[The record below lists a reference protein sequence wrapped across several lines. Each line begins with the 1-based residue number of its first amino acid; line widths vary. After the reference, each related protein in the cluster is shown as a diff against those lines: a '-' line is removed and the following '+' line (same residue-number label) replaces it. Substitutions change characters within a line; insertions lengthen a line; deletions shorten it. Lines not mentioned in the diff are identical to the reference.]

1 MYGSAG
7 PCCSIILIFESK
19 ADSLFPVMP
28 EWYQALSL
36 SASDGAFVST
46 EYLTRQL
53 IAYIGN
59 KRRILGFLYRIFSRL
74 QDRHPIHTFLDPF
87 AGSGAVARLARQ
99 MGYRVAANDW
109 EEYSRLINSIHL
121 TLSPA
126 AAEQLFSDCGGI
138 ETTLEYMNN
147 LSEPPQRPLISRFYA
162 PASTEKADY
171 RTERL
176 FYTRENALFIDRVRE
191 KIDHMW
197 PRGGRARDLLMA
209 LLLYEAAT
217 HVNTSGVFKAYHKGF
232 GGHSRDALTRIMAPM
247 RLEYPVLID
256 GAEDCEVAQLD
267 AADFLMPR
275 SGDLCYLDPPYNIH
289 QYGSNYHLLNTIARW
304 DFPPINNE
312 IGPDGRLESKAGI
325 RPDWKQTR
333 SEFCSKS
340 TAPAALRRVLNAT
353 DARWVVLSYNSEG
366 IIPMEQL
373 MDILSEFGHIEI
385 NSLDYITYRGGRQSI
400 NRRTYNTEF
409 QLVVERLS
417 EWGAA
422 SQPLRQPCLQRFLPA
437 HRIQSLLQG
446 AFVPQR
452 LREHFT
458 TRDSQVLLFRDSA
471 GWLSTENLYTFI
483 EVPGLQSLQE
493 LPFEVLRSIERKLT
507 AAVCRDRQEELEVVR
522 GLMCAEENPA
532 ARRRYQ
538 KKVLHI
544 LKKFTHKKY
553 RREWEREIARL
564 QELLSEDGAQLEVLR
579 AGLKELIDLGRRR
592 FEG

>member
-1 MYGSAG
+1 
-7 PCCSIILIFESK
+7 
-19 ADSLFPVMP
+19 MP

-36 SASDGAFVST
+36 STSDGAFVST
-46 EYLTRQL
+46 DYLTRQL

-74 QDRHPIHTFLDPF
+74 QEQHPIHTFLDPF

-109 EEYSRLINSIHL
+109 EEYSRIINSTHI
-121 TLSPA
+121 TLNPLE
-126 AAEQLFSDCGGI
+126 AERLFSDFGGI
-138 ETTLEYMNN
+138 EKTLEYLNS
-147 LSEPPQRPLISRFYA
+147 LSGTPQRPLISRFYA
-162 PASTEKADY
+162 PASTEEADY

-191 KIDHMW
+191 AIDRIW
-197 PRGGRARDLLMA
+197 PPGGQAHDLLMA

-232 GGHSRDALTRIMAPM
+232 GGHSRDALSRIMSPM
-247 RLEYPVLID
+247 KLEYPVLID
-256 GAEDCEVAQLD
+256 GPADCEVQQLD
-267 AADFLMPR
+267 AADFLEPR

-325 RPDWKQTR
+325 RADWKQTR
-333 SEFCSKS
+333 SDFCSKAA
-340 TAPAALRRVLNAT
+340 APAALRRVLNAT
-353 DARWVVLSYNSEG
+353 DTRWVVLSYNSEG

-385 NSLDYITYRGGRQSI
+385 HSLDYVTYRGGRQSI

-409 QLVVERLS
+409 QLVVEHRREL
-417 EWGAA
+417 GAA
-422 SQPLRQPCLQRFLPA
+422 GSPGRQPSLQRFLPA

-446 AFVPQR
+446 TFVPHR
-452 LREHFT
+452 LQKNFLTQGNRVRLHPG
-458 TRDSQVLLFRDSA
+458 SA
-471 GWLSTENLYTFI
+471 GWLSTEQLYSFV
-483 EVPGLQSLQE
+483 EVPSLQQLQE
-493 LPFEVLRSIERKLT
+493 LPLESLQEVEVNLE
-507 AAVCRDRQEELEVVR
+507 AAACHDRQEELAVVR
-522 GLMCAEENPA
+522 RLMCAETKPA

-553 RREWEREIARL
+553 RREWETEIARL
-564 QELLSEDGAQLEVLR
+564 QELLSEDGTQLEVLR

-592 FEG
+592 FDG

>member
-1 MYGSAG
+1 
-7 PCCSIILIFESK
+7 
-19 ADSLFPVMP
+19 MP

-74 QDRHPIHTFLDPF
+74 QEKHPIHTFLDPF

-99 MGYRVAANDW
+99 MGCRVAANDW
-109 EEYSRLINSIHL
+109 EEYSRIINSSHI
-121 TLSPA
+121 TLDPLQ
-126 AAEQLFSDCGGI
+126 AEQLFSDYGGI
-138 ETTLEYMNN
+138 EKVLEYLNH
-147 LSEPPQRPLISRFYA
+147 LSGAPQRPLISRFYA
-162 PASTEKADY
+162 PASTEEADY

-191 KIDHMW
+191 EIERLC
-197 PRGGRARDLLMA
+197 PQGGQAHDLLMA

-232 GGHSRDALTRIMAPM
+232 GGHSRDALRRIMSPM
-247 RLEYPVLID
+247 QLEYPVLID
-256 GAEDCEVAQLD
+256 GAAGCEVQQLD
-267 AADFLMPR
+267 AVEFLMPR

-325 RPDWKQTR
+325 RADWKQTR
-333 SEFCSKS
+333 SDFCSKAA
-340 TAPAALRRVLNAT
+340 APAALRRVLNAVDT
-353 DARWVVLSYNSEG
+353 RWLVLSYNSEG

-373 MDILSEFGHIEI
+373 MDILSEFGHIRI
-385 NSLDYITYRGGRQSI
+385 HSLDYLTYRGGRQSI

-409 QLVVERLS
+409 QLVVERPS
-417 EWGAA
+417 EWGLPGPFAA
-422 SQPLRQPCLQRFLPA
+422 QSTPQKSRQPSLQRFLPA

-446 AFVPQR
+446 SFVPQR
-452 LREHFT
+452 LQEHFT
-458 TRDSQVLLFRDSA
+458 TRDSRVQLFRDFDV
-471 GWLSTENLYTFI
+471 WLSTENLYTFV
-483 EVPGLQSLQE
+483 EMPGLQRLQE
-493 LPFEVLRSIERKLT
+493 LPLETLQAVERNLE
-507 AAVCRDRQEELEVVR
+507 AAACRDRQEELAVVR
-522 GLMCAEENPA
+522 RLMCTEENPA
-532 ARRRYQ
+532 ACRRYQ

-553 RREWEREIARL
+553 RRQWESEVTRL
-564 QELLSEDGAQLEVLR
+564 QQLLTEDGAQLEVLR
-579 AGLKELIDLGRRR
+579 AGLNELIELGRRR

>member
-1 MYGSAG
+1 
-7 PCCSIILIFESK
+7 
-19 ADSLFPVMP
+19 MP
-28 EWYQALSL
+28 EWYQALRL

-74 QDRHPIHTFLDPF
+74 QEKHPIHTFLDPF
-87 AGSGAVARLARQ
+87 AGSGAVSRLARQ

-109 EEYSRLINSIHL
+109 EEYSRIINSTHI

-126 AAEQLFSDCGGI
+126 EAEELFGGFGGI
-138 ETTLEYMNN
+138 ETTLEYLNT
-147 LSEPPQRPLISRFYA
+147 LTGEPQRPLISRFYA

-191 KIDHMW
+191 EIDRLW
-197 PRGGRARDLLMA
+197 PQGGRAHDLLMA

-232 GGHSRDALTRIMAPM
+232 GGHSRDALSRIMAPM
-247 RLEYPVLID
+247 EIEYPVLID
-256 GAEDCEVAQLD
+256 GAAGCEVQQLD
-267 AADFLMPR
+267 AADFLNPR

-325 RPDWKQTR
+325 RTDWKQTR
-333 SEFCSKS
+333 SDFCSKGA
-340 TAPAALRRVLNAT
+340 APAALRRVLDAT
-353 DARWVVLSYNSEG
+353 DTRWVVLSYNSEG

-385 NSLDYITYRGGRQSI
+385 HSLDYVTYRGGRQSI
-400 NRRTYNTEF
+400 HRRTYNTEF
-409 QLVVERLS
+409 QLVVEHRS

-422 SQPLRQPCLQRFLPA
+422 GQSSRQSARQPSLQRFLPA

-446 AFVPQR
+446 AFVPER
-452 LREHFT
+452 LQDHFRT
-458 TRDSQVLLFRDSA
+458 EGNRVNLHPGSDV
-471 GWLSTENLYTFI
+471 WLSTEQLYSFI
-483 EVPGLQSLQE
+483 EVPSLQQLQALSLE
-493 LPFEVLRSIERKLT
+493 SLQAVEHKLK
-507 AAVCRDRQEELEVVR
+507 AAACRDRQEELAVVR
-522 GLMCAEENPA
+522 RLMCAEENPA

-544 LKKFTHKKY
+544 LKKFTHRKY
-553 RREWEREIARL
+553 RHEWESEIARL

-579 AGLKELIDLGRRR
+579 AGLQELIDLGRRR
-592 FEG
+592 FDG